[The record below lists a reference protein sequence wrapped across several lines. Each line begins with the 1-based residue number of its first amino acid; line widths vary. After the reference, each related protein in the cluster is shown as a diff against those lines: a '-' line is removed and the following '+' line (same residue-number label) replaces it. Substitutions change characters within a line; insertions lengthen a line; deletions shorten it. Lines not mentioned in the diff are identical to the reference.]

1 MNAIDNASKR
11 ATSQTFIFRL
21 NGSLTAVNTLQIQL
35 AIDQPAHYQN
45 GVGERE
51 RERAITKSET
61 NILSRNEQSILHQ
74 R

>member
-1 MNAIDNASKR
+1 MDNASKR

-35 AIDQPAHYQN
+35 AIDQPAYYQN

-51 RERAITKSET
+51 R
-61 NILSRNEQSILHQ
+61 QSDYEE
-74 R
+74 